1 MARQRLRDFS
11 RLWHDDKTVEKI
23 CDRPAG
29 FYEDDQKVKPFTGT
43 HPAAMRDV
51 VATADWTYVSR
62 NPLIRFKRRLFWK
75 DVALLVKKTTGL
87 EIGVHRNF
95 RLLR

>member
-11 RLWHDDKTVEKI
+11 RLWHDDQAVEKI
-23 CDRPAG
+23 CERPAN
-29 FYEDDQKVKPFTGT
+29 FYDDDQKVKPFTGT
-43 HPAAMRDV
+43 HPAVMRDL
-51 VATADWTYVSR
+51 VAAANWTYNSR
-62 NPLIRFKRRLFWK
+62 NPFIRFRKKVFWN
-75 DVALLVKKTTGL
+75 DVAYHIKNWTGL